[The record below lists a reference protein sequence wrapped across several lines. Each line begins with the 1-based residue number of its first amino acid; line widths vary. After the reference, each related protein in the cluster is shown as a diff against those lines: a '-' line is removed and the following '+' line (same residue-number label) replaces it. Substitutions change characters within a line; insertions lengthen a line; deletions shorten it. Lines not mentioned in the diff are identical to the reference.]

1 MLSLIVL
8 SFPLTAVVA
17 LVAGIRLLARSRFE
31 QRALRSPGVVTAVG
45 PTAAQRPLA
54 RFPTAAGA
62 EIETPV
68 RSGPAFEALR
78 CGDPVVVLYDPD
90 DPTRAALLQ
99 DRRLRK
105 MLAVVLLVTAVLML
119 FVGICVF
126 YALAFME
133 QANDG
138 FEAVLTQPAFR

>member
-1 MLSLIVL
+1 M
-8 SFPLTAVVA
+8 
-17 LVAGIRLLARSRFE
+17 
-31 QRALRSPGVVTAVG
+31 
-45 PTAAQRPLA
+45 
-54 RFPTAAGA
+54 
-62 EIETPV
+62 
-68 RSGPAFEALR
+68 
-78 CGDPVVVLYDPD
+78 LYDPD

-105 MLAVVLLVTAVLML
+105 LLAVVLLVTAVLML

-138 FEAVLTQPAFR
+138 FEAVLTQPALR